1 MSISGRQKTFF
12 KNIFVV
18 ITFLFPVLTEALEKV
33 SLPPKF
39 FHSLCYASVASPQ
52 KCSQVTFYSAK
63 HKLYFVF
70 FAGYTGKNTGK
81 SYDPSDFDHVS
92 IFQNKLEKNFLSF
105 YLEPGSSQISQ
116 MLNREFHPAVP
127 DDKMN
132 YFSAITVTHKH
143 VLAGYHLNKKNY
155 ISGVHFHMNKGI
167 RFRPINDQYRDLQ
180 PQFLNITPPAPLAMP
195 FDLSKISVEAQN
207 LPSGKLSDEKVK
219 QIANG
224 FLFRTIEN
232 QFYYIKETADG
243 IYLAAF
249 VDGKNVINCK
259 FTNNTVIS
267 QLSKQGRFIQ
277 MFSEFKP
284 FGCKIYF
291 HSPDHAHPLFINVR
305 NDDCTREVF
314 TVNSIKAEGLSIE
327 KLITIAEKELVK
339 VYGKRVLKQRPWKI
353 TRSDEKSI
361 TLTGTFHVQGV
372 GGVAEITLQKS
383 NGKVLRMIH
392 GK

>member
-1 MSISGRQKTFF
+1 MMNDPFKKLLISI
-12 KNIFVV
+12 
-18 ITFLFPVLTEALEKV
+18 ITLFLPFCIMALEEV
-33 SLPPKF
+33 TSSSEIF
-39 FHSLCYASVASPQ
+39 STLCWATASSPL
-52 KCSQVTFYSAK
+52 KCRQYTLYSPK

-81 SYDPSDFDHVS
+81 PYDPTDFDLVS

-127 DDKMN
+127 DDNMN

-167 RFRPINDQYRDLQ
+167 HFRPINDQYRDLQ
-180 PQFLNITPPAPLAMP
+180 PQFLNITPPDPLAMP

-232 QFYYIKETADG
+232 QFYYIKEAADG

-314 TVNSIKAEGLSIE
+314 TVNEIK
-327 KLITIAEKELVK
+327 KL
-339 VYGKRVLKQRPWKI
+339 
-353 TRSDEKSI
+353 
-361 TLTGTFHVQGV
+361 
-372 GGVAEITLQKS
+372 
-383 NGKVLRMIH
+383 
-392 GK
+392 